1 MQPPQ
6 FKLRS
11 LLLALTLCA
20 ILAAWIAT
28 GSKQPPLHPD
38 GISTMLLTR
47 GYPTV
52 YQDASGLE
60 EILRSKHQA
69 KISIA
74 ISIAIVMLCI
84 AFAWTLLILKGTPR
98 DMQILARAIWTV
110 GFVAYLAHVALAFS
124 YYYRWSHSLA
134 AWHTA
139 YRTWQYTGWYWT
151 GGIWINYIFTLVWAA
166 DVVYWWLGVEV
177 YRQRPQA
184 LKTFVPAF
192 FAFMIFQAG
201 VVFGHGAIRWAT
213 LAGLSIVG
221 LISLYRWF
229 HPLCPTSDQKLST

>member
-1 MQPPQ
+1 MHPPQ
-6 FKLRS
+6 FKLRT
-11 LLLALTLCA
+11 LLFALTVCA
-20 ILAAWIAT
+20 LLAAWIAT

-74 ISIAIVMLCI
+74 ISIAIAMLCT
-84 AFAWTLLILKGTPR
+84 AFAWTLLLLNGNTR
-98 DMQILARAIWTV
+98 NTQILARAIWTI
-110 GFVAYLAHVALAFS
+110 GLAAYIVHVAFAFS
-124 YYYRWSHSLA
+124 YYYRWNHSLA

-139 YRTWQYTGWYWT
+139 YRTWELTGWYWT
-151 GGIWINYIFTLVWAA
+151 GGIWINYFFTLVWAA
-166 DVVYWWLGVEV
+166 DVVYWWLGLEL
-177 YRQRPQA
+177 YDRRPHA
-184 LKTFVPAF
+184 LKVFVPTF

-213 LAGLSIVG
+213 LPGLIVVG
-221 LISLYRWF
+221 LFALSRWF
-229 HPLCPTSDQKLST
+229 HPVCPTLHQKSFT